1 MAKEISAG
9 VEDVKLKET
18 EEEKK
23 LINYLKELDINT
35 LNQLYYIFNGGA
47 SLRTP
52 MQMLKLLLI
61 PLSIFGGFII
71 VFMNYGS
78 QESGLFSPDNRE
90 FIKTLFGF
98 VIAILGIFS
107 FLKLKR
113 MSKESELVKLSHKVV
128 TRQKTMSM
136 ISFVL
141 EEKYR
146 AMSNGYKQ

>member
-1 MAKEISAG
+1 MVKDISAI
-9 VEDVKLKET
+9 VEDVELKEIG
-18 EEEKK
+18 EEKN
-23 LINYLKELDINT
+23 LINYLKELDIHT

-47 SLRTP
+47 SLKTP

-78 QESGLFSPDNRE
+78 QESGLFSPDDRE
-90 FIKTLFGF
+90 FIKTMFGF
-98 VIAILGIFS
+98 VIALLGIFS
-107 FLKLKR
+107 FLKSKR
-113 MSKESELVKLSHKVV
+113 MSKKTELIKRSHKVV

-141 EEKYR
+141 EEKYK
-146 AMSNGYKQ
+146 ALSDYK